1 MPFLNL
7 FWVLFWLDLP
17 LQGILE
23 PPCVTHR
30 WEHHSAWIWGQLL
43 QDWSSGDWAYLIKLE
58 LGGSIVH
65 RKWDKNGKKRLEIV
79 EFVLFYKRK
88 YCTTIL
94 PDFYDAPSKRSKIAK
109 FVLFYM
115 QKYCTTILHSFKPGS
130 LQKVA
135 ILKRSKMAI
144 SNQSKW
150 QFWSGQNMTM
160 TMMTSIVQP
169 ILTCFYLLYAFKL
182 ILPV

>member
-1 MPFLNL
+1 MTKMDHFWSYFRLNPHIDFQWLNL
-7 FWVLFWLDLP
+7 SHF
-17 LQGILE
+17 
-23 PPCVTHR
+23 T
-30 WEHHSAWIWGQLL
+30 S
-43 QDWSSGDWAYLIKLE
+43 K
-58 LGGSIVH
+58 SIVQP
-65 RKWDKNGKKRLEIV
+65 
-79 EFVLFYKRK
+79 FYTVLNLV
-88 YCTTIL
+88 L